1 MFKVLPTSCQIAPLY
16 LNTKM
21 SVFASVSVVVGA
33 VSAAKLKTA
42 FHATVWLPLKL
53 ISIQIKA
60 PSTALLGA
68 EIVVFSVV
76 KWYAFAAAL
85 ASQATAFD
93 DEVSATCATLAATEK
108 VATPAWVSVPLT
120 SKFPLTSI
128 KVELSSS
135 QVSARLN

>member
-33 VSAAKLKTA
+33 VSAAKLNIA
-42 FHATVWLPLKL
+42 FHENVWLPLKL

-68 EIVVFSVV
+68 DKVVFSVV
-76 KWYAFAAAL
+76 MWYAL
-85 ASQATAFD
+85 LWLWESHATAFE
-93 DEVSATCATLAATEK
+93 DEVIACCGT
-108 VATPAWVSVPLT
+108 
-120 SKFPLTSI
+120 
-128 KVELSSS
+128 
-135 QVSARLN
+135 